1 MKGLPIFICALLML
15 TLIIAVLPTEA
26 EASIYGDTIRLHI
39 LAESDAEEDQALKLE
54 VRDMILAEFGERL
67 AAADG
72 REEAEEA
79 ARAMLGEIE
88 ARVNGFLA
96 EHGASA
102 EVTLTT
108 EWYDTRDYED
118 FSLPCG
124 YYTSLRV
131 IIGEGSGKN
140 WWCVMYPPLCK
151 DLASE
156 RAPEDDGVIDY
167 SDEEIRLIEGGRG
180 RIKFKILELFSGIF
194 GLSS

>member
-26 EASIYGDTIRLHI
+26 EASIYDDTIRLHI

-54 VRDMILAEFGERL
+54 VRDMLLAEFGERL
-67 AAADG
+67 AAAEG
-72 REEAEEA
+72 REEAEEM
-79 ARAMLGEIE
+79 ARGLLDEIE
-88 ARVNGFLA
+88 GRVNGFLA
-96 EHGASA
+96 EYGASA

-156 RAPEDDGVIDY
+156 KAPADDGVIDY
-167 SDEEIRLIEGGRG
+167 SDEEIRLIEGGREK
-180 RIKFKILELFSGIF
+180 IKFKILELFSGIF